1 MKDIKFN
8 SLKSCSLC
16 NYIIFVTLKFWHDLF
31 EVNCE
36 EVNHIIASLVE
47 ALKTWLQPLLE
58 NDVFKAISITL
69 DSKSYK
75 FLNVDIIYDE
85 VKVIEAD
92 FKDVLLTNNYHI
104 DHLKE
109 ELEILF
115 DHINR
120 YVSKSSC
127 TKMLANYFLNW

>member
-1 MKDIKFN
+1 M
-8 SLKSCSLC
+8 
-16 NYIIFVTLKFWHDLF
+16 
-31 EVNCE
+31 EVNCQ
-36 EVNHIIASLVE
+36 EVKHIIASLVE

-58 NDVFKAISITL
+58 NDIFQAISIVL
-69 DSKSYK
+69 DSESYK
-75 FLNVDIIYDE
+75 FLDVHIIYDE
-85 VKVIEAD
+85 VKVIAEH
-92 FKDVLLTNNYHI
+92 FKDVLSTNNCHI

-127 TKMLANYFLNW
+127 KKS